1 MVEYICDKCNKLF
14 NRKSS
19 YTNHMNKKNP
29 CKKKLEYFPNGKNEL
44 LMKKI
49 EEIINENK
57 RMLKENNELT
67 KKLEKKH
74 DDSQKELKKEIRGL
88 KDEIKKLKQISNK
101 TLVNGNNI
109 GRDDNSKNIYV
120 ILNQFGKE
128 SDKHIDD
135 LTMKKILN
143 KGFLAIPEYI
153 KNLHFDK
160 KTPENHN
167 VYLPNWRD
175 KSKILVYNGE
185 EWNLEDKH
193 DILDDLKSKGV
204 DFIEKKYNELDK
216 NNKHDAIIIKKMDR
230 FLESY
235 NDNEEEKID
244 TLNKNLMLLLYN
256 NRKIPEQTRKI
267 QQ

>member
-1 MVEYICDKCNKLF
+1 MVEHICESCKKIFNK
-14 NRKSS
+14 KSS
-19 YTNHMNKKNP
+19 YINHVNKKKP
-29 CKKKLEYFPNGKNEL
+29 CKKEIEYINDGKYEL

-49 EEIINENK
+49 EEIINTNT
-57 RMLKENNELT
+57 LLLT
-67 KKLEKKH
+67 EKLEKKH
-74 DDSQKELKKEIRGL
+74 DEFKKELQKENKGL
-88 KDEIKKLKQISNK
+88 KDEIKKLKQIMNK
-101 TLVNGNNI
+101 TVVNETNNI

-120 ILNQFGKE
+120 TINQFGKE

-143 KGFLAIPEYI
+143 KGFLSIPEYI

-175 KSKILVYNGE
+175 KSKILVYDGE
-185 EWNLEDKH
+185 EWNLEDKN

-216 NNKHDAIIIKKMDR
+216 DNKHDAIIIKKMDR

-256 NRKIPEQTRKI
+256 NRKLPEQTRKI